1 MVRSQILLDEST
13 ADRLER
19 ASAARGASKS
29 EIVRE
34 ALRQFFD
41 GASPDVSWI
50 GSLRPKRRVKH
61 DWASIQRSVAE
72 GRRRASKP

>member
-13 ADRLER
+13 ADRLQR

-34 ALRQFFD
+34 ALHQFFD
-41 GASPDVSWI
+41 GASPDLSWI
-50 GSLRPKRRVKH
+50 GSLKPRRRASH
-61 DWASIQRSVAE
+61 EWASIQRSVAQGQ
-72 GRRRASKP
+72 GRAGKP